1 MKNTGNLHLSLI
13 MASLTSIGLG
23 GTLPDQFYDEEIS
36 PPQAEIKKVSNKQI
50 EKSNF
55 RISKAENK
63 TVNKFLR
70 KKSQVEI

>member
-1 MKNTGNLHLSLI
+1 MDL
-13 MASLTSIGLG
+13 
-23 GTLPDQFYDEEIS
+23 
-36 PPQAEIKKVSNKQI
+36 PQAEIKKVSNKQI